1 MHEWRGTAWQ
11 SGLGDGLTFAGN
23 VLPPSCGDV
32 VLALAACSSS
42 SSSSTTV
49 VAGSKNGC
57 IQTWRGGRSDGSTS
71 IARGQINALQVR
83 PWRAF
88 P

>member
-1 MHEWRGTAWQ
+1 
-11 SGLGDGLTFAGN
+11 
-23 VLPPSCGDV
+23 V

-42 SSSSTTV
+42 STV

-71 IARGQINALQVR
+71 IARGQINAVQVR

-88 P
+88 A